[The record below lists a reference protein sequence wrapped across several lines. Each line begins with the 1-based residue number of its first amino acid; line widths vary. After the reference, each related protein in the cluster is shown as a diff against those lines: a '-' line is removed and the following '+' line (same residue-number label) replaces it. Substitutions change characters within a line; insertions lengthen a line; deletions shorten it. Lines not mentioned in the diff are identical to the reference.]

1 MTGVSDQS
9 DDSTTVIMFRN
20 MKVKEDLPVDTVVF
34 KNEKKVVQKAFSKTY
49 RLFGTKGRRDAIIA
63 IIKQQHG
70 SEPFVVAFIDHL
82 NKIGKDKLD
91 PYSKMEFDLSQF
103 NIQLTFL
110 TSQAEVSEMSYPI
123 PDLSMD
129 PDPSLERPRTFLE
142 WLTGPSKTL

>member
-1 MTGVSDQS
+1 
-9 DDSTTVIMFRN
+9 MFKN
-20 MKVKEDLPVDTVVF
+20 ANPKCKEDPPIEAISF
-34 KNEKKVVQKAFSKTY
+34 KNEKKVVQKAFRKTY

-63 IIKQQHG
+63 IIRQQHG
-70 SEPFVVAFIDHL
+70 SDPFVAPFVDHL

-123 PDLSMD
+123 PDLSICLLYTSD
-129 PDPSLERPRTFLE
+129 AADE
-142 WLTGPSKTL
+142 

>member
-1 MTGVSDQS
+1 
-9 DDSTTVIMFRN
+9 MFKN
-20 MKVKEDLPVDTVVF
+20 ANPKCKEDPPIEAISF
-34 KNEKKVVQKAFSKTY
+34 KNEKKVVQKAFRKTY

-63 IIKQQHG
+63 IIRQQHG
-70 SEPFVVAFIDHL
+70 SDPFVAPFVDHL

-142 WLTGPSKTL
+142 WLTGPSRSNI

>member
-1 MTGVSDQS
+1 
-9 DDSTTVIMFRN
+9 
-20 MKVKEDLPVDTVVF
+20 MKVKEDPPVSPIF
-34 KNEKKVVQKAFSKTY
+34 KNDKKVAQKAFSKTY

-63 IIKQQHG
+63 IIKQQHS
-70 SEPFVVAFIDHL
+70 SEPFVAPFVDHL
-82 NKIGKDKLD
+82 NKIGKEKLD
-91 PYSKMEFDLSQF
+91 PYSKMVFDLSQF

-123 PDLSMD
+123 SDLSLD